1 MLSISTR
8 RSELRMRMIEDESDF
23 CSIAGRAVSV
33 QTNGGWCGVSA
44 FGALVLP
51 GLGLGPCVL
60 GPCRTG
66 FPALKSLSRRMR
78 RTENRTLLHWTVP
91 KRSLSQTVSREE
103 GRIPRD
109 LENRA
114 AVY

>member
-1 MLSISTR
+1 
-8 RSELRMRMIEDESDF
+8 MRMIEDESGF

-66 FPALKSLSRRMR
+66 FPGREVTRQVR
-78 RTENRTLLHWTVP
+78 RTENRTLLDGA
-91 KRSLSQTVSREE
+91 QTKSVADSFSEE
-103 GRIPRD
+103 GRYQETWKSYCRP
-109 LENRA
+109 
-114 AVY
+114 

>member
-1 MLSISTR
+1 
-8 RSELRMRMIEDESDF
+8 MRMIEDESGF

-66 FPALKSLSRRMR
+66 FPGLEVTRVDRM
-78 RTENRTLLHWTVP
+78 ENRTLLHWTVP

-109 LENRA
+109 LETRA
-114 AVY
+114 AVIVTR